1 MPAHARCLIAP
12 LKGVG
17 PQWPLSYE
25 KLTTVLGFYQ
35 VNDWHEGCERCLQ
48 LLALGGIGHSLAI
61 HSNDEAIIQEFA
73 LKKPIF
79 RILVNTPAALGG
91 VGATTS
97 LSPSFTLGCGTWGG
111 SSVSDN
117 VTPMHLI
124 NTKRVAW
131 HTGTPAGPAILPL
144 TAAQAA
150 GTAGVQSAA
159 APDPQ
164 LVQAVVEAV
173 LKSMNAS
180 RK

>member
-1 MPAHARCLIAP
+1 MLA
-12 LKGVG
+12 
-17 PQWPLSYE
+17 
-25 KLTTVLGFYQ
+25 FYQ

-97 LSPSFTLGCGTWGG
+97 LAPSMTLGCGTWGG

-117 VTPMHLI
+117 VSPMHLI

-131 HTGTPAGPAILPL
+131 HIGMPEGPVVKPLSAEQNTGTACAMQTG
-144 TAAQAA
+144 
-150 GTAGVQSAA
+150 
-159 APDPQ
+159 PDPR
-164 LVQAVVEAV
+164 LVSAVVEEV
-173 LKSMNAS
+173 LKALKLS
-180 RK
+180 RG